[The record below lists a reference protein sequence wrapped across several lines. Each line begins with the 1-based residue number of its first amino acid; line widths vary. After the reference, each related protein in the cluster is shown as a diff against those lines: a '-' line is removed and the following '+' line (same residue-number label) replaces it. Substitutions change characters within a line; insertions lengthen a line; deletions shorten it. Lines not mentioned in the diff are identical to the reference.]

1 MKKRYLFDE
10 IKALAL
16 KRNKMAFISGP
27 RQVGK
32 TTLAKS
38 ISPDFDE
45 TAYKNWDETEFRRLW
60 VKSPNQVRQFFSLEA
75 VNKSHFLI
83 LDEIHKSKS
92 WKQKLKGIYDEL
104 GQDISILSGR

>member
-10 IKALAL
+10 ISALAL

-38 ISPDFDE
+38 IGPDFDE
-45 TAYKNWDETEFRRLW
+45 TAYK
-60 VKSPNQVRQFFSLEA
+60 K
-75 VNKSHFLI
+75 
-83 LDEIHKSKS
+83 
-92 WKQKLKGIYDEL
+92 
-104 GQDISILSGR
+104 